1 MTIVSFFYIKK
12 EAKLNNGSFSR
23 KTRGGMFVSLSLKK
37 NYIYIYIYMD
47 HLTDNKKKEK
57 EKGEDSA
64 LRLLGLRDTSLS
76 PIVSCKYVHACTV

>member
-1 MTIVSFFYIKK
+1 
-12 EAKLNNGSFSR
+12 
-23 KTRGGMFVSLSLKK
+23 
-37 NYIYIYIYMD
+37 MD